1 MVLVTHPQHNNMSTI
16 YVDDKRNSFEEPLLE
31 AQQEPAGKVPEVRQK
46 GNRSIFTIKTALWTC
61 AAVFVLAIVGLVGLL
76 TDAFG
81 ECEKHGKHDL
91 GVTFDFG
98 DMSEATNHG
107 EYVGKS
113 PLSYAG
119 DDEVSAIAC
128 IDLQPPKNNPN
139 FLAWPREKL
148 SFSDMAY
155 QVYETVVRAWN
166 EDDYSTHHLPLEVI
180 LAIRVTESNT
190 KDINAPDY
198 PHLDEAILQTLQSL
212 DDNIPDAS
220 CVFGHDSTGAL
231 VAFVWGYDGN
241 LVEATECHTGA
252 VEKYC
257 VAVDNDYF
265 KTHPESEK
273 HNDSD
278 DNEGVEDENT
288 DDVTIAIE

>member
-1 MVLVTHPQHNNMSTI
+1 MTTI
-16 YVDDKRNSFEEPLLE
+16 YIEDKRNSFEEPLLE
-31 AQQEPAGKVPEVRQK
+31 AQKEPAVEEPEVQQN
-46 GNRSIFTIKTALWTC
+46 GVRSIFTIKTALWSC
-61 AAVFVLAIVGLVGLL
+61 ASVFVLAVIGLIGLL

-91 GVTFDFG
+91 GVSFDFG

-113 PLSYAG
+113 PLSYSG
-119 DDEVSAIAC
+119 DEEVSAIAC

-139 FLAWPREKL
+139 FLEWPGQRTP
-148 SFSDMAY
+148 FSDMAS
-155 QVYETVVRAWN
+155 QVYETVVQAWN
-166 EDDYSTHHLPLEVI
+166 DDDYSTHHLYLEDI
-180 LAIRVTESNT
+180 LAIRVTESNS
-190 KDINAPDY
+190 KDIDVPDY

-212 DDNIPDAS
+212 GDNIPDAS

-231 VAFVWGYDGN
+231 AAFVWGYDVN

-265 KTHPESEK
+265 KTHPEPGHEQ
-273 HNDSD
+273 HD
-278 DNEGVEDENT
+278 DFDDQKDAEEET
-288 DDVTIAIE
+288 TKDVTIAIE